1 MLHKLQQIGP
11 LKVLQNVAVKKSDVF
26 IVCSMSFF
34 GKVKEKFGKG
44 VSKIKQVSLFRRKRQ
59 PNQEEQPAPITDVD
73 VTIARLKTQKR
84 KINEQ
89 IRKVRDLVLIGY
101 RLKEK
106 RQNTTKRRFQSE
118 IMEIRYCW
126 SFSSTV
132 GTSCKLL

>member
-89 IRKVRDLVLIGY
+89 IRKVRDLV
-101 RLKEK
+101 
-106 RQNTTKRRFQSE
+106 
-118 IMEIRYCW
+118 
-126 SFSSTV
+126 
-132 GTSCKLL
+132 